1 MEHVVLKDFCNLC
14 SLTSLISK
22 PTCWKNP
29 SKPSRIDLILT
40 NYPEYFQ
47 NSIIAEIGLSDLHKM
62 VVIIMKMTFRKL
74 RQKIIFYQKHKH
86 FSNDTFRDN
95 LLEELSQV
103 QISNNYN
110 GFNNFLKNCQNILDK
125 LASRKK
131 VYLG

>member
-1 MEHVVLKDFCNLC
+1 
-14 SLTSLISK
+14 
-22 PTCWKNP
+22 
-29 SKPSRIDLILT
+29 
-40 NYPEYFQ
+40 
-47 NSIIAEIGLSDLHKM
+47 
-62 VVIIMKMTFRKL
+62 MKMTFRKL
-74 RQKIIFYQKHKH
+74 RQKIILYQKHKH